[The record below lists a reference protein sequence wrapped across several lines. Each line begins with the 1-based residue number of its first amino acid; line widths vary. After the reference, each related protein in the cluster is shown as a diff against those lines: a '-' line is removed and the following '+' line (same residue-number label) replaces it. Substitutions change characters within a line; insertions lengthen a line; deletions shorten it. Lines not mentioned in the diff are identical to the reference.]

1 VRAISLWLTC
11 ILTGT
16 AGLVCAQQLPDAQ
29 SLDRIRER
37 LQKPPGLSL
46 ELPPADFTVHIE
58 QRRPMQ
64 DIFDRPPWVSPPPE
78 FPAPPGSNR
87 DAHDSTVASV
97 SFDPYALAHSI
108 SRTIRARQ
116 AGDEVRRAIAE
127 YCSAH
132 RDEPGAQAI
141 CGGPPR

>member
-1 VRAISLWLTC
+1 VRAISLWLAC
-11 ILTGT
+11 ILIGM
-16 AGLVCAQQLPDAQ
+16 AGVVCAQQLPDAD

-46 ELPPADFTVHIE
+46 ELPRADFTVHIE
-58 QRRPMQ
+58 QRRPLQ
-64 DIFDRPPWVSPPPE
+64 DIFERPPWVSPPPE

-87 DAHDSTVASV
+87 DAHNSTVASV
-97 SFDPYALAHSI
+97 GFDPYALAHSI
-108 SRTIRARQ
+108 SQGIRARQ